1 MTDTATMMRRNLRH
15 TVRNPSAI
23 IMTIAMPVLLLLLFV
38 GVFGSTLNAGF
49 GPARGSRD
57 YIDYLVPGVLIMT
70 IGYGATTTALAVNRD
85 MRAGIINRFRTMAI
99 ARSSVLTGHVIGSA
113 ARTLLSAALVI
124 AVALAL
130 GFRPAGDALGWL
142 GAAGLIA
149 LLTLA
154 LTWLGVAVGLAS
166 PTAEGTGPFTLVV
179 QLLPF
184 LSSAFVP
191 PDAMSGVVR
200 WFAAHEPFTPII
212 DGLRGLMLA
221 TPIGHD
227 GLTAVVWCVAL
238 TAAGY
243 LWARLLFRRDPNR

>member
-1 MTDTATMMRRNLRH
+1 MSDAATMVRRNLRH

-49 GPARGSRD
+49 GAGRTSGD
-57 YIDYLVPGVLIMT
+57 YIDYLVAGVLIMT
-70 IGYGATTTALAVNRD
+70 VGYGATTTALAVNRD
-85 MRAGIINRFRTMAI
+85 MTAGIIDRFRTMAI

-113 ARTLLSAALVI
+113 GRTLVSAALVI

-130 GFRPAGDALGWL
+130 GFRPGGDALGWL
-142 GAAGLIA
+142 GAAGLLA
-149 LLTLA
+149 LLTVA

-191 PDAMSGVVR
+191 PEAMSGVVR
-200 WFAAHEPFTPII
+200 WFAAHEPYTPVI
-212 DGLRGLMLA
+212 DCLRALMLG
-221 TPIGHD
+221 TPVGRD
-227 GLTAVVWCVAL
+227 GVTAVLWCLVLA
-238 TAAGY
+238 AAGY
-243 LWARLLFRRDPNR
+243 LWARLLFRRDPHR